1 MCLLFSLIHW
11 FLQNEVRK
19 HLMVVGY
26 AKRYFEK
33 CFIEKLRKVSNFQNI
48 VFFTV
53 QNLKFSNISEVKA
66 EKWFWCDDWTTM
78 VVLCNIMVDWNLT
91 LGVQTIYIKLLSY
104 IPFHF
109 RYLRKQMT
117 SVLIRIVKQKML
129 RLKQDGVNIHQI
141 PNQVILWNMYGT
153 RSYAITMWRR
163 VYFTR

>member
-1 MCLLFSLIHW
+1 
-11 FLQNEVRK
+11 
-19 HLMVVGY
+19 
-26 AKRYFEK
+26 
-33 CFIEKLRKVSNFQNI
+33 
-48 VFFTV
+48 
-53 QNLKFSNISEVKA
+53 
-66 EKWFWCDDWTTM
+66 
-78 VVLCNIMVDWNLT
+78 MVDWNLT

-129 RLKQDGVNIHQI
+129 TLKQDGVNIHQI

-163 VYFTR
+163 VYFTKYEITMITSNFLGNFVIPLDQHMWKLNQGFELVGLKPSHAFNSMISSDSRLYKAALKIFS